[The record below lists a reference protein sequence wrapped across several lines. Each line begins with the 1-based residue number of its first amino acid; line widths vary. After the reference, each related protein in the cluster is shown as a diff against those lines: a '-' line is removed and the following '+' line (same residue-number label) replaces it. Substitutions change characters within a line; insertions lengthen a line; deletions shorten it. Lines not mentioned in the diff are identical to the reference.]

1 MRGLYILSK
10 ESCNWIKRYIYLNL
24 FLCVIA
30 YWISNQPLTDLI
42 WDILQCQVISLSRTI
57 SWSLWIKVK
66 LFNAHHKVCGTHMS
80 LSLTQKQRLFS
91 IVSKK
96 GIFEDCQTYNFSQFA
111 RFSVW
116 YLGYSSF
123 VFNVKLENVTIAI
136 SFNSAYCSKSSTT
149 DRIYRL
155 RRVIDTF
162 MKHFDCLRGR
172 YLKLKLVKWY
182 AFWYRHSFS
191 FITCFTPVYGLII
204 SPSQASW

>member
-1 MRGLYILSK
+1 MRGFYILSK
-10 ESCNWIKRYIYLNL
+10 ELCNWIKRYIYLNL

-66 LFNAHHKVCGTHMS
+66 LFNAHHKVCGTHMP

-96 GIFEDCQTYNFSQFA
+96 RGFSKIVKRITPHSLQGSAFDIWDTL
-111 RFSVW
+111 F
-116 YLGYSSF
+116 F

-136 SFNSAYCSKSSTT
+136 SFNSAFCSKSSTT
-149 DRIYRL
+149 DRMYRL
-155 RRVIDTF
+155 RRVMILSWNT
-162 MKHFDCLRGR
+162 
-172 YLKLKLVKWY
+172 
-182 AFWYRHSFS
+182 S
-191 FITCFTPVYGLII
+191 TVYMVVT
-204 SPSQASW
+204 

>member
-80 LSLTQKQRLFS
+80 LSLTQNRDCFPSWVKRGFSKIVKRITSHSLQGSAFDIWDTLLLYLMSSLKMSQSRLASTQPIVPKVPQRT
-91 IVSKK
+91 V
-96 GIFEDCQTYNFSQFA
+96 C
-111 RFSVW
+111 
-116 YLGYSSF
+116 
-123 VFNVKLENVTIAI
+123 
-136 SFNSAYCSKSSTT
+136 T
-149 DRIYRL
+149 D
-155 RRVIDTF
+155 
-162 MKHFDCLRGR
+162 
-172 YLKLKLVKWY
+172 
-182 AFWYRHSFS
+182 
-191 FITCFTPVYGLII
+191 
-204 SPSQASW
+204 